1 MKLFFLLT
9 CFAAEAIISK
19 LECSTSN
26 FVEQKS
32 QTSPSSPGQHLMLLQ
47 SKRGHC
53 PLVFKAAGQP

>member
-26 FVEQKS
+26 FVEQKRAK
-32 QTSPSSPGQHLMLLQ
+32 LLPARQ
-47 SKRGHC
+47 VSI
-53 PLVFKAAGQP
+53 